1 MIELAD
7 VSAIAGGS
15 LVGLILGLVGGGG
28 SIFAVPM
35 LLYVVGVSS
44 PHVAVGTSALAV
56 AASAVSGLASHA
68 RMGSV
73 KWRCAIVFA
82 LSGIVGALLGAALG
96 KAIDGRHLLALFGIL
111 MLVVGIM
118 MLRRKGG
125 GGNPDVRLSWESAR
139 QLLPGLVVGGFVIGA
154 FSGFF
159 GIGGGFLIVPGL
171 IGVTAMP
178 LLNAIGSSLVS
189 VAAFGAT
196 TAVSY
201 AISHLVDWR
210 VALLFVLGGAGG
222 GFLGVRL
229 ASTLALRQRALT
241 LVFSSVVAVV
251 GLYVASKGMLNL
263 VH

>member
-7 VSAIAGGS
+7 VSAIAAGS

-111 MLVVGIM
+111 MLVVGIL

-139 QLLPGLVVGGFVIGA
+139 QLLPGLVVGGVVIGA

-189 VAAFGAT
+189 IAAFGLT
-196 TAVSY
+196 TAASY
-201 AISHLVDWR
+201 AASDLIDWR
-210 VALLFVLGGAGG
+210 VAVFFIAGGVLGGIAGSWLARRLAPRRALLNRIFAIMVMLVG
-222 GFLGVRL
+222 GFVVVKGVL
-229 ASTLALRQRALT
+229 AD
-241 LVFSSVVAVV
+241 
-251 GLYVASKGMLNL
+251 
-263 VH
+263 

>member
-1 MIELAD
+1 
-7 VSAIAGGS
+7 
-15 LVGLILGLVGGGG
+15 
-28 SIFAVPM
+28 
-35 LLYVVGVSS
+35 
-44 PHVAVGTSALAV
+44 
-56 AASAVSGLASHA
+56 
-68 RMGSV
+68 MGSV

-111 MLVVGIM
+111 MLVVGVI

-189 VAAFGAT
+189 IAAFGLT
-196 TAVSY
+196 TAASY
-201 AISHLVDWR
+201 AASDLIDWLDAR
-210 VALLFVLGGAGG
+210 G
-222 GFLGVRL
+222 
-229 ASTLALRQRALT
+229 
-241 LVFSSVVAVV
+241 
-251 GLYVASKGMLNL
+251 
-263 VH
+263 

>member
-189 VAAFGAT
+189 IAAFGLT
-196 TAVSY
+196 TAASY
-201 AISHLVDWR
+201 AASDLIDWR
-210 VALLFVLGGAGG
+210 VAVFFIAGGVLGGIAGSWLARRLAPRRALLNQIFASMVMLVG
-222 GFLGVRL
+222 GFVVVKGIL
-229 ASTLALRQRALT
+229 AD
-241 LVFSSVVAVV
+241 
-251 GLYVASKGMLNL
+251 
-263 VH
+263 